1 MCLIAI
7 DRLTNCKFDIPLWTE
22 EPANP
27 ISNLFFSSRWMQQL
41 THEGRMFTHK
51 NYNMKNVQYD
61 CKFKRGYSD
70 VRGTLQEALTVE
82 KYQSEGG
89 VRPLEPSI

>member
-1 MCLIAI
+1 M
-7 DRLTNCKFDIPLWTE
+7 E

-27 ISNLFFSSRWMQQL
+27 ISNLFFSSRWMQKL
-41 THEGRMFTHK
+41 THEVWMFTHK

-61 CKFKRGYSD
+61 FKFKRRYGD
-70 VRGTLQEALTVE
+70 VRVTSQEALTVE
-82 KYQSEGG
+82 KYQSTEGG

>member
-1 MCLIAI
+1 
-7 DRLTNCKFDIPLWTE
+7 
-22 EPANP
+22 
-27 ISNLFFSSRWMQQL
+27 MQQL

-61 CKFKRGYSD
+61 CKFKCGYGD
-70 VRGTLQEALTVE
+70 VRVTSQEALTVE
-82 KYQSEGG
+82 KYQSTEGG